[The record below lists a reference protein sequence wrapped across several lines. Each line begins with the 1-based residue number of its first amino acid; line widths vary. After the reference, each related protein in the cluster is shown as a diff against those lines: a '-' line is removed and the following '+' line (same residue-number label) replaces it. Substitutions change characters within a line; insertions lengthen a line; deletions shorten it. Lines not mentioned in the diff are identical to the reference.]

1 MKVEEQHFKR
11 MIYHPLFFYVQTPYL
26 LQISYSIIK
35 EENNMKNVS
44 FKIWMVVCVV
54 ASILSLGGR
63 FSHNE
68 KMMLTG
74 VFMFSCLIFAVCIL
88 GAIDAIKDFLHQ
100 VALTKKRKQEEQEE
114 AARKELAA
122 AVCQILKSELK

>member
-1 MKVEEQHFKR
+1 
-11 MIYHPLFFYVQTPYL
+11 
-26 LQISYSIIK
+26 
-35 EENNMKNVS
+35 MKNLS
-44 FKIWMVVCVV
+44 FKIWVTMCII

-74 VFMFSCLIFAVCIL
+74 VFMFSCLIFIIYIL
-88 GAIDAIKDFLHQ
+88 GVLDTIRDFLHQ
-100 VALTKKRKQEEQEE
+100 IALTKKRKQEEQEE
-114 AARKELAA
+114 TARKELAE

>member
-1 MKVEEQHFKR
+1 
-11 MIYHPLFFYVQTPYL
+11 
-26 LQISYSIIK
+26 
-35 EENNMKNVS
+35 MKNVS
-44 FKIWMVVCVV
+44 FKIWMVVCVA

-122 AVCQILKSELK
+122 AVCQILESELK

>member
-1 MKVEEQHFKR
+1 
-11 MIYHPLFFYVQTPYL
+11 
-26 LQISYSIIK
+26 
-35 EENNMKNVS
+35 MKNVS

-74 VFMFSCLIFAVCIL
+74 VFMFSCLIFIVCIL
-88 GAIDAIKDFLHQ
+88 GAIDAIKDFLYQ
-100 VALTKKRKQEEQEE
+100 IALTKKRKQEEAEE

>member
-1 MKVEEQHFKR
+1 MKDFG
-11 MIYHPLFFYVQTPYL
+11 
-26 LQISYSIIK
+26 
-35 EENNMKNVS
+35 
-44 FKIWMVVCVV
+44 FKIWMAVCIAASVV
-54 ASILSLGGR
+54 SLGGR

-74 VFMFSCLIFAVCIL
+74 VFMFFCLIFFICIW
-88 GAIDAIKDFLHQ
+88 GALDAIRDFLHQ
-100 VALTKKRKQEEQEE
+100 IALTKKRKQEEQEE

>member
-1 MKVEEQHFKR
+1 
-11 MIYHPLFFYVQTPYL
+11 
-26 LQISYSIIK
+26 
-35 EENNMKNVS
+35 MKNLS
-44 FKIWMVVCVV
+44 FKIWVAICVI

-74 VFMFSCLIFAVCIL
+74 VFMFSCLIFIICIL
-88 GAIDAIKDFLHQ
+88 GVLDTIRDFLHQ
-100 VALTKKRKQEEQEE
+100 IALTKKRKQEE
-114 AARKELAA
+114 AARKELAE

>member
-1 MKVEEQHFKR
+1 
-11 MIYHPLFFYVQTPYL
+11 
-26 LQISYSIIK
+26 
-35 EENNMKNVS
+35 MKNVS
-44 FKIWMVVCVV
+44 FKIWVTVCII
-54 ASILSLGGR
+54 ASIFSLGGR

-74 VFMFSCLIFAVCIL
+74 VFMFSCLILIVCIL
-88 GAIDAIKDFLHQ
+88 GAIDAIRDFLCQ

>member
-1 MKVEEQHFKR
+1 
-11 MIYHPLFFYVQTPYL
+11 
-26 LQISYSIIK
+26 
-35 EENNMKNVS
+35 MKNLS
-44 FKIWMVVCVV
+44 FKIWVTMCII

-74 VFMFSCLIFAVCIL
+74 VFMFSCLIFIICIL
-88 GAIDAIKDFLHQ
+88 GVLDTIRDFLHQ
-100 VALTKKRKQEEQEE
+100 IALTKKRKQEEQEE

>member
-1 MKVEEQHFKR
+1 
-11 MIYHPLFFYVQTPYL
+11 
-26 LQISYSIIK
+26 
-35 EENNMKNVS
+35 MKNLG
-44 FKIWMVVCVV
+44 FKIWVAICVI

-68 KMMLTG
+68 RMMLTG

-122 AVCQILKSELK
+122 TVCQILKSELK